1 MSCEVYIFLNE
12 KKEWKLM
19 IVKMLLSCLIDKG
32 LVGMEKVGNKY
43 IYYLLV
49 EECWSV
55 EMVVD
60 EFLVKVCSCKV
71 GFVVEIILIES

>member
-49 EECWSV
+49 EEC
-55 EMVVD
+55 
-60 EFLVKVCSCKV
+60 
-71 GFVVEIILIES
+71 